1 MAVVNVNR
9 SGKERDSNI
18 EHFFHSLSLIPP
30 PPPHPHFF
38 CYPHQHADAHATSRR
53 EFTSVYL
60 SFSDAFLFLFRRCS
74 GLPFSCLIYLVLDPI
89 SSISRVGWQVF
100 SSFLF
105 FCPPLPPFTVAAAAS
120 SVFLFERYYLSAVFD
135 YIYFTVSLLPPPFA
149 PHVPRLRPS
158 YIVVTL
164 LPYLSCCSW
173 VRRMLC
179 FG

>member
-1 MAVVNVNR
+1 MPDI
-9 SGKERDSNI
+9 SGPGS
-18 EHFFHSLSLIPP
+18 HFFNQSGRLAD
-30 PPPHPHFF
+30 FF
-38 CYPHQHADAHATSRR
+38 
-53 EFTSVYL
+53 
-60 SFSDAFLFLFRRCS
+60 
-74 GLPFSCLIYLVLDPI
+74 
-89 SSISRVGWQVF
+89 
-100 SSFLF
+100 FLF

-149 PHVPRLRPS
+149 PHVPPLRPS